1 MARNMTVI
9 NEILNCNTTEEVNS
23 IIDDMNMALKSVRDS
38 INSRSKMQ
46 FSVGDKVI
54 VVEGNGKKTEGT
66 ITKINK
72 TRAVVSVNIVAKSS
86 EGTNEYSYTEN
97 WRVPFNIMKLKESK

>member
-9 NEILNCNTTEEVNS
+9 NEILKCETTEEVNS

-38 INSRSKMQ
+38 INSRAKMQ
-46 FSVGDKVI
+46 FSVGDNVI
-54 VVEGNGKKTEGT
+54 IEEKNNKKPEGT

-72 TRAVVSVNIVAKSS
+72 TRAVVSIDVVSNH
-86 EGTNEYSYTEN
+86 GTYAEDWN
-97 WRVPFNIMKLKESK
+97 VPFNIMTLKESK

>member
-23 IIDDMNMALKSVRDS
+23 ITDDINMALKSVRDS

-54 VVEGNGKKTEGT
+54 VEEGNGKKTEGT

-72 TRAVVSVNIVAKSS
+72 TRAVVSIDVVSNH
-86 EGTNEYSYTEN
+86 GTYAEDWN
-97 WRVPFNIMKLKESK
+97 VPFNIMTLKESK